1 MKTED
6 PRRDNACPNCE
17 GESVYTCGCCPDCG
31 LQCML
36 APDQCETRA
45 TDPAPAAHYIYP
57 EDDEPWDCNDDE
69 PFDCDDDS
77 GDDDYDPYEE

>member
-6 PRRDNACPNCE
+6 TRRDNACPNCE
-17 GESVYTCGCCPDCG
+17 SESLYTCGCCPDCG

-45 TDPAPAAHYIYP
+45 TDPAPPLHSAEDEEAWDYDDDNG
-57 EDDEPWDCNDDE
+57 EDDD
-69 PFDCDDDS
+69 
-77 GDDDYDPYEE
+77 DPYEE